1 MENHELLN
9 AIAGL
14 MDEKLTPINK
24 RLDRIESRLDTIE
37 GKIDVIESRLDT
49 VEGKIEVIE
58 NRLDTV
64 EENIAMINGR
74 LDTIEC
80 RLDDIETNMV
90 TKEDLRAA
98 ENMILGEL
106 DTVQEKTNQKFE
118 NLRFEVV

>member
-1 MENHELLN
+1 MENHELLD

-14 MDEKLTPINK
+14 MDEKLRPINQ
-24 RLDRIESRLDTIE
+24 RLDRIESRLDTVEENIATINGRLDMIE
-37 GKIDVIESRLDT
+37 G
-49 VEGKIEVIE
+49 
-58 NRLDTV
+58 RLDTV
-64 EENIAMINGR
+64 EENIATINGR

-90 TKEDLRAA
+90 TKEDLRVA
-98 ENMILGEL
+98 ENMILSEL

>member
-24 RLDRIESRLDTIE
+24 RLD
-37 GKIDVIESRLDT
+37 
-49 VEGKIEVIE
+49 
-58 NRLDTV
+58 TV
-64 EENIAMINGR
+64 EENITTINGR

-80 RLDDIETNMV
+80 RLDNIETNMV

>member
-14 MDEKLTPINK
+14 MDEKLRPINQ
-24 RLDRIESRLDTIE
+24 RLDRIESRLDT
-37 GKIDVIESRLDT
+37 
-49 VEGKIEVIE
+49 
-58 NRLDTV
+58 V
-64 EENIAMINGR
+64 EENIATINGR

-90 TKEDLRAA
+90 TKEDLRAS

>member
-24 RLDRIESRLDTIE
+24 RLD
-37 GKIDVIESRLDT
+37 
-49 VEGKIEVIE
+49 
-58 NRLDTV
+58 TV
-64 EENIAMINGR
+64 EENITTINGR

-80 RLDDIETNMV
+80 RLDNIEGRLDNIETNMV

>member
-24 RLDRIESRLDTIE
+24 RLD
-37 GKIDVIESRLDT
+37 
-49 VEGKIEVIE
+49 
-58 NRLDTV
+58 TV
-64 EENIAMINGR
+64 EENITTINGR

-80 RLDDIETNMV
+80 RLDNIEGRLDTIECRLDNIETNMV